1 MHCRS
6 LFEQAHDLKVTFL
19 SHWSVFSSRPFHILV
34 PYLPSSILTPSR
46 QSGIF
51 SASRFPDSSGTINTE
66 GSHHPFDPPF
76 PFLLSRVLFPFFPFF
91 LFSHCSVEKLSQA
104 IDASSN
110 ERCLTS
116 ADSCPSAC
124 GHAPLRSSRWP
135 LSQMRTTT
143 MRITVLGK
151 SHRHIG
157 SGPVPSPR

>member
-6 LFEQAHDLKVTFL
+6 LFEQAHDLKVTFHSRWLVCCFFATLPHHSPVPSLFYSHSISPVWNFL
-19 SHWSVFSSRPFHILV
+19 SFQVSRFFRHNQHGRK
-34 PYLPSSILTPSR
+34 PSSI
-46 QSGIF
+46 Q
-51 SASRFPDSSGTINTE
+51 
-66 GSHHPFDPPF
+66 PPI
-76 PFLLSRVLFPFFPFF
+76 PFLIVTSPTSFFFP
-91 LFSHCSVEKLSQA
+91 FSHCSIEKLSQA

-135 LSQMRTTT
+135 LSQTRTTT
-143 MRITVLGK
+143 MRITVLGR